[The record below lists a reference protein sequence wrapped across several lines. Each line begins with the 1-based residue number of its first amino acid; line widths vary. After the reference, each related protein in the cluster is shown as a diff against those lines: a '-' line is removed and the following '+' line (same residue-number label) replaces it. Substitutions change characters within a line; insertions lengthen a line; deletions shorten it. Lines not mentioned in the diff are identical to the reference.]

1 MLTFRVNK
9 CFILSKLNVNIRCRV
24 TVNIKLNTG
33 TGTVILKNSEQ
44 WQDTELQ
51 LEPGPYPNPSSQTG
65 AASHPQSQLLP
76 IQSNFFKIFIFSR
89 FLYVSR
95 HSLGIIF
102 KLKFG
107 PVFRIRVIFP
117 IRIRTLKN
125 RIRVHQ
131 YPVLFALIYSKSTIP
146 TKLVQQKL

>member
-1 MLTFRVNK
+1 METK
-9 CFILSKLNVNIRCRV
+9 DVNI
-24 TVNIKLNTG
+24 NIKLNTG
-33 TGTVILKNSEQ
+33 TVILKKLWTMVGYWATAGSGAVSEPIR
-44 WQDTELQ
+44 
-51 LEPGPYPNPSSQTG
+51 LERLHIHNPSCFPYSQTF
-65 AASHPQSQLLP
+65 L
-76 IQSNFFKIFIFSR
+76 IFFIFSR

-131 YPVLFALIYSKSTIP
+131 YLPGIICFNLLKKYNTYQISSTKVVI
-146 TKLVQQKL
+146 TIFTTFYFNIFSFF